1 MFSRRQ
7 QPNASEAANNVA
19 FPAASYTES
28 FCCRLRC
35 RRNADTAIR
44 NPREY
49 THLMKPRTI
58 ARVSLTALLGTPV
71 TDAQGHLRGRL
82 KDIAVA
88 TGPDAGKVAGLVLK
102 TRTGLCIVPSE
113 DVMETPAGTLELRS
127 SGAMTPLKDDEK
139 YLYLQQDLVD
149 RQIIDIHGRKVVR
162 VIDVDLEW
170 LGRGAAHLLR
180 VAEVEVGLRGAF
192 RRVFKGLLPRATL
205 ETLSRKLGP
214 HGIPWE
220 FVDVIEVDPARR
232 VKLRIEYE
240 RLAEMHPS
248 DLAEI
253 LEDLAPAER
262 EAVFTSLDEEVA
274 AEALEEV
281 DPRMQKSLLERLD
294 EERIADIVEEM
305 DPGAAADL
313 LAELPDDQSDAILQE
328 MEPEE
333 RHEVEELLE
342 FDEHSAAGCMTTD
355 FVYLGMQATVAQA
368 VQALRS
374 FDGDPEGVT
383 EVYLLDEKRVL
394 RGAVSLAR
402 LVMAQ
407 PDSRLAVL
415 AEPRVLSC
423 PADLRQDDLAELFDK
438 YNLHALPV
446 VDEKNR
452 MVGVV
457 QADHVISFLR
467 EKL

>member
-1 MFSRRQ
+1 MQ
-7 QPNASEAANNVA
+7 
-19 FPAASYTES
+19 
-28 FCCRLRC
+28 
-35 RRNADTAIR
+35 
-44 NPREY
+44 
-49 THLMKPRTI
+49 PRTTV
-58 ARVSLTALLGTPV
+58 RVSLTALLGTPV

-102 TRTGLCIVPSE
+102 TRAGLFIVPSQE
-113 DVMETPAGTLELRS
+113 VMETPAGTLELRS
-127 SGAMTPLKDDEK
+127 SGALVPLQDQGN

-162 VIDVDLEW
+162 VNDVDLEW
-170 LGRGAAHLLR
+170 MGRGAAHLLR

-192 RRVFKGLLPRATL
+192 RRVFKGLLPRGSL
-205 ETLSRKLGP
+205 EKLSRKFRAS
-214 HGIPWE
+214 GIPWQ

-274 AEALEEV
+274 AETLEEV
-281 DPRMQKSLLERLD
+281 EPKLQKALLEKLD

-313 LAELPDDQSDAILQE
+313 LAELPEEQSDAILEE

-333 RHEVEELLE
+333 RQEVSELLE
-342 FDEHSAAGCMTTD
+342 FDEDSAAGCMTTD
-355 FVYLGMQATVAQA
+355 FVYLGMESTVAQA
-368 VQALRS
+368 VQALRA
-374 FDGDPEGVT
+374 FDGDPESVT
-383 EVYLLDEKRVL
+383 AIYLLDQKRVL
-394 RGAVSLAR
+394 RGAISLAR

-407 PDSRLAVL
+407 PGTRLTIL

-423 PADLRQDDLAELFDK
+423 PADLNQNELAELFDK

-446 VDEKNR
+446 VDAQGR
-452 MVGVV
+452 MVGEV

-467 EKL
+467 DKL

>member
-1 MFSRRQ
+1 MQ
-7 QPNASEAANNVA
+7 
-19 FPAASYTES
+19 
-28 FCCRLRC
+28 
-35 RRNADTAIR
+35 
-44 NPREY
+44 
-49 THLMKPRTI
+49 PRTT

-71 TDAQGHLRGRL
+71 TDAQGQLRGKL
-82 KDIAVA
+82 KDVAVA

-102 TRTGLCIVPSE
+102 TRAGLCIVPSE
-113 DVMETPAGTLELRS
+113 DVMETPAGTLELRT
-127 SGAMTPLKDDEK
+127 SGAMVPLKDEGN
-139 YLYLQQDLVD
+139 YLYLQQDLMD

-162 VIDVDLEW
+162 VNDVDLEW
-170 LGRGAAHLLR
+170 MGRGAAHLLR

-192 RRVFKGLLPRATL
+192 RRVFKGLLPRGTL
-205 ETLSRKLGP
+205 ETLSRRLSAS
-214 HGIPWE
+214 GIPWQ

-232 VKLRIEYE
+232 VKLRIEYA

-262 EAVFTSLDEEVA
+262 EAVFRSLDEEVA
-274 AEALEEV
+274 AETLEEV
-281 DPRMQKSLLERLD
+281 EPKLQKELLEKLD

-313 LAELPDDQSDAILQE
+313 LAELSEERSDAILEE

-333 RHEVEELLE
+333 RQEVEELLE
-342 FDEHSAAGCMTTD
+342 FDEKSAAGCMTTD
-355 FVYLGMQATVAQA
+355 FVFAGMQASVAQA
-368 VQALRS
+368 VQALRN
-374 FDGDPEGVT
+374 FEGDPENVT

-394 RGAVSLAR
+394 RGAISLAR
-402 LVMAQ
+402 LVVAQ
-407 PDSRLAVL
+407 PETRLAVL

-423 PADLRQDDLAELFDK
+423 PADLDQNDLAELFDK

-446 VDEKNR
+446 VDTQGR

>member
-1 MFSRRQ
+1 MQ
-7 QPNASEAANNVA
+7 
-19 FPAASYTES
+19 
-28 FCCRLRC
+28 
-35 RRNADTAIR
+35 
-44 NPREY
+44 
-49 THLMKPRTI
+49 PRTS

-102 TRTGLCIVPSE
+102 TRAGLCIVPSE

-127 SGAMTPLKDDEK
+127 SGAMVPLKDEGN

-162 VIDVDLEW
+162 VNDVDLEW
-170 LGRGAAHLLR
+170 MGRGAAHLLR
-180 VAEVEVGLRGAF
+180 VAEVEVGMRGAF
-192 RRVFKGLLPRATL
+192 RRVFKGLLPRAAL
-205 ETLSRKLGP
+205 ETVSRKLKAS
-214 HGIPWE
+214 GIPWQ
-220 FVDVIEVDPARR
+220 FVDVIEVDPAHR

-274 AEALEEV
+274 AETLEEV
-281 DPRMQKSLLERLD
+281 EPRLQKSLLEKLG

-313 LAELPDDQSDAILQE
+313 LAELPEEQSDAILEE

-342 FDEHSAAGCMTTD
+342 FDENSAAGCMTTD
-355 FVYLGMQATVAQA
+355 FIALEMQSTVAQA
-368 VQALRS
+368 VQALRA
-374 FDGDPEGVT
+374 FDGDPENVT
-383 EVYLLDEKRVL
+383 EVYLWDEKRVL
-394 RGAVSLAR
+394 RGAVSLSR

-407 PDSRLAVL
+407 PETRLAVL
-415 AEPRVLSC
+415 TEPRVLSC
-423 PADLRQDDLAELFDK
+423 VADLDQNELAEMFDK

-446 VDEKNR
+446 VDAQGR

-467 EKL
+467 EKI

>member
-1 MFSRRQ
+1 MQ
-7 QPNASEAANNVA
+7 
-19 FPAASYTES
+19 
-28 FCCRLRC
+28 
-35 RRNADTAIR
+35 
-44 NPREY
+44 
-49 THLMKPRTI
+49 PRTTT
-58 ARVSLTALLGTPV
+58 RVSLTALLGTPV
-71 TDAQGHLRGRL
+71 TDPQGQLRGKL

-102 TRTGLCIVPSE
+102 TRTGLCIVPSQ
-113 DVMETPAGTLELRS
+113 DVMETPAGTLELRTAGS
-127 SGAMTPLKDDEK
+127 LVKLEDQGNF
-139 YLYLQQDLVD
+139 LYLQQDLVD

-162 VIDVDLEW
+162 ANDVDLEW
-170 LGRGAAHLLR
+170 MGRGAAHLLR

-192 RRVFKGLLPRATL
+192 RRVFKGVLPRQTL
-205 ETLSRKLGP
+205 ESISRKFSAR
-214 HGIPWE
+214 GIPWQ

-232 VKLRIEYE
+232 VKLRIEHE

-281 DPRMQKSLLERLD
+281 EPKLQKALLEKMDD
-294 EERIADIVEEM
+294 EKIADIVEEM

-313 LAELPDDQSDAILQE
+313 LGELPEEQSDAILEE

-333 RHEVEELLE
+333 RQEVAELLE
-342 FDEHSAAGCMTTD
+342 FDERSAAGCMTTD
-355 FVYLGMQATVAQA
+355 FVQVSMHATVAQA
-368 VQALRS
+368 VQVLRA
-374 FDGDPEGVT
+374 FDGDPESVT
-383 EVYLLDEKRVL
+383 EIYLLDEKRAL
-394 RGAVSLAR
+394 RGSVPLAR

-407 PDSRLAVL
+407 PETHLEVL

-423 PADLRQDDLAELFDK
+423 PAGMRQDDLAEMFDK

-446 VDEKNR
+446 VDPLGR

-457 QADHVISFLR
+457 QSEHVISFLR

>member
-1 MFSRRQ
+1 MQ
-7 QPNASEAANNVA
+7 
-19 FPAASYTES
+19 
-28 FCCRLRC
+28 
-35 RRNADTAIR
+35 
-44 NPREY
+44 
-49 THLMKPRTI
+49 PRTT

-71 TDAQGHLRGRL
+71 TDSQGHLRGKL

-102 TRTGLCIVPSE
+102 TRDGLCIVPSH

-127 SGAMTPLKDDEK
+127 SGALVPLEDQGN

-162 VIDVDLEW
+162 ANDVDLEW
-170 LGRGAAHLLR
+170 MGQGAAHLLR

-192 RRVFKGLLPRATL
+192 RRVFKGLLPRGTL
-205 ETLSRKLGP
+205 ERLSRKFKAS
-214 HGIPWE
+214 GIPWQ

-240 RLAEMHPS
+240 RLAEIHPS
-248 DLAEI
+248 DLADI

-274 AEALEEV
+274 AETLEEV
-281 DPRMQKSLLERLD
+281 EPKLQKALLEKLN
-294 EERIADIVEEM
+294 EEKIADIVEEM

-313 LAELPDDQSDAILQE
+313 LAELPEEQSDAILEE

-333 RHEVEELLE
+333 RQEVEDLLE
-342 FDEHSAAGCMTTD
+342 FDEDSAAGCMTTD
-355 FVYLGMQATVAQA
+355 FVFLGMDATVADA
-368 VQALRS
+368 VQALRT

-383 EVYLLDEKRVL
+383 EVYMLDEKRVL
-394 RGAVSLAR
+394 RGSITLSR
-402 LVMAQ
+402 LVTAQ
-407 PDSRLAVL
+407 PETRLAVL
-415 AEPRVLSC
+415 TEPRVLSC
-423 PADLRQDDLAELFDK
+423 PADLHQNELAERFDK

-446 VDEKNR
+446 VDAQGR

-467 EKL
+467 DKL

>member
-1 MFSRRQ
+1 MQ
-7 QPNASEAANNVA
+7 
-19 FPAASYTES
+19 
-28 FCCRLRC
+28 
-35 RRNADTAIR
+35 
-44 NPREY
+44 
-49 THLMKPRTI
+49 PRTT

-71 TDAQGHLRGRL
+71 TDAQGQLRGKL

-102 TRTGLCIVPSE
+102 TRTGLSLVPSH
-113 DVMETPAGTLELRS
+113 DVMETPAGTLELRTA
-127 SGAMTPLKDDEK
+127 GALAPLEDQGN

-162 VIDVDLEW
+162 ANDVDLEW
-170 LGRGAAHLLR
+170 LGHGAAHLLR
-180 VAEVEVGLRGAF
+180 VAEVEVGMRGAF
-192 RRVFKGLLPRATL
+192 RRIFKGVLPRHTL
-205 ETLSRKLGP
+205 ERLSRKLSAR
-214 HGIPWE
+214 GIPWQ

-232 VKLRIEYE
+232 VKLRIEHE
-240 RLAEMHPS
+240 RLAKMHPS
-248 DLAEI
+248 DIAEI

-281 DPRMQKSLLERLD
+281 EPKLQKALLEKLD
-294 EERIADIVEEM
+294 EEKIADIVEEM

-313 LAELPDDQSDAILQE
+313 LAELPEEQSDAILEE

-333 RHEVEELLE
+333 RQEVAELLE
-342 FDEHSAAGCMTTD
+342 FDERSAAGCMTTD
-355 FVYLGMQATVAQA
+355 FVHAGVHATVAQA

-374 FDGDPEGVT
+374 FDGDPESVT
-383 EVYLLDEKRVL
+383 EIYLLDEKRVL
-394 RGAVSLAR
+394 RGSVPLAR
-402 LVMAQ
+402 MVMAQ
-407 PDSRLAVL
+407 PEAHLSVL

-423 PADLRQDDLAELFDK
+423 PAEMKQDELAEMFDK

-446 VDEKNR
+446 VDGEGR

>member
-1 MFSRRQ
+1 MQ
-7 QPNASEAANNVA
+7 
-19 FPAASYTES
+19 
-28 FCCRLRC
+28 
-35 RRNADTAIR
+35 
-44 NPREY
+44 
-49 THLMKPRTI
+49 HRTT

-82 KDIAVA
+82 KDVAVA

-102 TRTGLCIVPSE
+102 TRTGLCIVPSQ
-113 DVMETPAGTLELRS
+113 DVMETPSGTLELRS
-127 SGAMTPLKDDEK
+127 SGTLVPLQDQGN

-162 VIDVDLEW
+162 VNDVDLEW
-170 LGRGAAHLLR
+170 MGQGAAHLLR
-180 VAEVEVGLRGAF
+180 VAEVDVGLRGAF
-192 RRVFKGLLPRATL
+192 RRVFKGMLPRASL
-205 ETLSRKLGP
+205 ETLSRKFRAR
-214 HGIPWE
+214 GIPWQ
-220 FVDVIEVDPARR
+220 FVNVIEVDPARR
-232 VKLRIEYE
+232 VKLRIEHE
-240 RLAEMHPS
+240 RLAAMHPS

-281 DPRMQKSLLERLD
+281 DPKLQKSLLEKLD

-313 LAELPDDQSDAILQE
+313 LAELPEEQSDAILEE

-333 RHEVEELLE
+333 RQEVADLLE
-342 FDEHSAAGCMTTD
+342 FDEDSAAGCMTTD
-355 FVYLGMQATVAQA
+355 FVYLGLNSTVTHA
-368 VQALRS
+368 VQALRT
-374 FDGDPEGVT
+374 FDGDPESVT
-383 EVYLLDEKRVL
+383 EIYLLDEKRVL
-394 RGAVSLAR
+394 HGVVPLAR

-407 PDSRLAVL
+407 PETRLSVL
-415 AEPRVLSC
+415 TETRVLSC
-423 PADLRQDDLAELFDK
+423 PADTRQNQLAEIFDK

-446 VDEKNR
+446 VDAQSR

>member
-1 MFSRRQ
+1 M
-7 QPNASEAANNVA
+7 E
-19 FPAASYTES
+19 
-28 FCCRLRC
+28 
-35 RRNADTAIR
+35 
-44 NPREY
+44 
-49 THLMKPRTI
+49 PRTTT
-58 ARVSLTALLGTPV
+58 RVSLTALLGTPV

-102 TRTGLCIVPSE
+102 TKAGLSIVPSQ

-127 SGAMTPLKDDEK
+127 GGALVPLKDEGN
-139 YLYLQQDLVD
+139 YLYLQQDLID

-162 VIDVDLEW
+162 VNDVDLEW
-170 LGRGAAHLLR
+170 LGRGGVHLLR
-180 VAEVEVGLRGAF
+180 VAEVEVGMRGAF
-192 RRVFKGLLPRATL
+192 RRVFKGMLPRARL
-205 ETLSRKLGP
+205 ETLSRKFAAR
-214 HGIPWE
+214 GIPWQ

-232 VKLRIEYE
+232 VKLRIEHE
-240 RLAEMHPS
+240 RLADIHPS
-248 DLAEI
+248 ELADI

-262 EAVFTSLDEEVA
+262 EAVFASLDEEVA

-281 DPRMQKSLLERLD
+281 EPKLHKALLETLD

-313 LAELPDDQSDAILQE
+313 LAELPEDQSDAILEE

-333 RHEVEELLE
+333 RQEVEELLE
-342 FDEHSAAGCMTTD
+342 FDENSAAGCMTTD
-355 FVYLGMQATVAQA
+355 FVYLGVDSTVAQA

-374 FDGDPEGVT
+374 FDGDPENVT
-383 EVYLLDEKRVL
+383 EVFLLDEKRIL
-394 RGAVSLAR
+394 RGAVSLPR
-402 LVMAQ
+402 LVISQ
-407 PDSRLAVL
+407 PETRLNVL
-415 AEPRVLSC
+415 SEARVLSC
-423 PADLRQDDLAELFDK
+423 PADLNQHELAEMFDK

-446 VDEKNR
+446 VDALGR

-457 QADHVISFLR
+457 QAEQVISFLR

>member
-1 MFSRRQ
+1 MR
-7 QPNASEAANNVA
+7 
-19 FPAASYTES
+19 
-28 FCCRLRC
+28 
-35 RRNADTAIR
+35 
-44 NPREY
+44 
-49 THLMKPRTI
+49 PRTT

-71 TDAQGHLRGRL
+71 TDVHGQLRGRL

-102 TRTGLCIVPSE
+102 TRTGLAIVPSQ

-127 SGAMTPLKDDEK
+127 SGALVPLQDQGN

-162 VIDVDLEW
+162 VNDVDLEW
-170 LGRGAAHLLR
+170 MGQGAAHLLR

-192 RRVFKGLLPRATL
+192 RRVFKGVLPRATL
-205 ETLSRKLGP
+205 ESISRKFGA
-214 HGIPWE
+214 HGIPWH
-220 FVDVIEVDPARR
+220 FVNVIEVDPARR
-232 VKLRIEYE
+232 VKLRIEHE
-240 RLAEMHPS
+240 RLADMHPS
-248 DLAEI
+248 ELADI

-274 AEALEEV
+274 ADALEEV
-281 DPRMQKSLLERLD
+281 EPKLQKALLEKLD
-294 EERIADIVEEM
+294 EEKIADIVEEM

-313 LAELPDDQSDAILQE
+313 LGELPEDQSDAILEE

-333 RHEVEELLE
+333 RQEVEELLE
-342 FDEHSAAGCMTTD
+342 FDENSAAGCMTTD
-355 FVYLGMQATVAQA
+355 FVYLGMESTVAQA
-368 VQALRS
+368 VQALRT
-374 FDGDPEGVT
+374 FDGDPETVT
-383 EVYLLDEKRVL
+383 EIYLLDDKRVL
-394 RGAVSLAR
+394 HGAIPLAR

-407 PDSRLAVL
+407 PETRLDVL

-423 PADLRQDDLAELFDK
+423 PPDLKQNDLAELFDK
-438 YNLHALPV
+438 YNLLALPV
-446 VDEKNR
+446 VDDKGR

-457 QADHVISFLR
+457 QAEQVISFLR

>member
-1 MFSRRQ
+1 MQ
-7 QPNASEAANNVA
+7 
-19 FPAASYTES
+19 
-28 FCCRLRC
+28 
-35 RRNADTAIR
+35 
-44 NPREY
+44 
-49 THLMKPRTI
+49 PRTT

-71 TDAQGHLRGRL
+71 TDSQGQLRGRL

-102 TRTGLCIVPSE
+102 TRTGLAIVPSQ

-127 SGAMTPLKDDEK
+127 SGALVPLQDQGN

-162 VIDVDLEW
+162 VNDVELEW
-170 LGRGAAHLLR
+170 MGQGAAHLLR
-180 VAEVEVGLRGAF
+180 VAEVEIGLRGAF
-192 RRVFKGLLPRATL
+192 RRVFKGVLPRTTL
-205 ETLSRKLGP
+205 ESISRKFHA
-214 HGIPWE
+214 HGIPWH

-232 VKLRIEYE
+232 VKLRIAHE
-240 RLAEMHPS
+240 RLADMHPS
-248 DLAEI
+248 ELADI

-274 AEALEEV
+274 ADALEEV
-281 DPRMQKSLLERLD
+281 EPKLQKALLEKLD
-294 EERIADIVEEM
+294 EEKIADIIEEM

-313 LAELPDDQSDAILQE
+313 LAELPEDQSDAILEE

-333 RHEVEELLE
+333 RQEVEELLE
-342 FDEHSAAGCMTTD
+342 FDENSAAGCMTTD
-355 FVYLGMQATVAQA
+355 FVYLGMESTVAQA
-368 VQALRS
+368 VHALRS
-374 FDGDPEGVT
+374 FDGDPESVT
-383 EVYLLDEKRVL
+383 EIYILDEKRVL
-394 RGAVSLAR
+394 HGAIPLAR

-407 PDSRLAVL
+407 PETRLNVL
-415 AEPRVLSC
+415 TESRVLSC
-423 PADLRQDDLAELFDK
+423 AADLNQNELAEFFDK

-446 VDEKNR
+446 VDAQGR

-457 QADHVISFLR
+457 QAEQVISFLR

>member
-1 MFSRRQ
+1 M
-7 QPNASEAANNVA
+7 
-19 FPAASYTES
+19 
-28 FCCRLRC
+28 
-35 RRNADTAIR
+35 
-44 NPREY
+44 
-49 THLMKPRTI
+49 HLPRTS

-102 TRTGLCIVPSE
+102 TRNGLCIVPSQ

-127 SGAMTPLKDDEK
+127 SGALVPLEDQGN
-139 YLYLQQDLVD
+139 YLYLAQDLVD

-162 VIDVDLEW
+162 ANDVDLEW
-170 LGRGAAHLLR
+170 MGHGAAHLLR

-192 RRVFKGLLPRATL
+192 RRVFKGLLPRSTL
-205 ETLSRKLGP
+205 ETLSRKFKAS
-214 HGIPWE
+214 GIPWQ

-240 RLAEMHPS
+240 RLAEIHPS
-248 DLAEI
+248 DLADI

-274 AEALEEV
+274 AETLEEV
-281 DPRMQKSLLERLD
+281 EPKLQKALLEKLN
-294 EERIADIVEEM
+294 EEKIADIVEEM
-305 DPGAAADL
+305 DPAAAADL
-313 LAELPDDQSDAILQE
+313 LAELPEEQSDAILEE
-328 MEPEE
+328 MEAEE
-333 RHEVEELLE
+333 RQDVEDLLE
-342 FDEHSAAGCMTTD
+342 FDEDSAAGSMTTD
-355 FVYLGMQATVAQA
+355 FVFLGMDATVADA
-368 VQALRS
+368 VQALRT

-394 RGAVSLAR
+394 RGAITLAR

-407 PDSRLAVL
+407 PETRLAVL
-415 AEPRVLSC
+415 AEARVLSC
-423 PADLRQDDLAELFDK
+423 PADLHQNQLAELFDK

-446 VDEKNR
+446 VDTQNR

-467 EKL
+467 DKL